1 MDLLLILALAEP
13 ARAASTLYA
22 GTKRG
27 PFKSTDS
34 GVTWTQLIV
43 TTNDSSLSENS
54 YFHY

>member
-1 MDLLLILALAEP
+1 MSLLLILALAGP